1 MKNKKIINTLSAPK
15 AIGTYSQAILYDD
28 LIFTSGQIP
37 IDVETNEIISDD
49 FQEQVSQVLKNIK
62 NLIESEGSSI
72 NNIVKLT
79 VYLTDL
85 SCFDSLNKIFM
96 KFFDGYELPA
106 RSVVEVSKLP
116 KNSKIEIEAI
126 CHL

>member
-15 AIGTYSQAILYDD
+15 AIGTYSQGILYDD

-72 NNIVKLT
+72 KKIIKLN

-85 SCFDSLNKIFM
+85 NSFDDLNKIFI
-96 KFFDGYELPA
+96 KFFKNNFPA
-106 RSVVEVSKLP
+106 RSVVEVNKLP
-116 KNSKIEIEAI
+116 KESKVEIDAV
-126 CHL
+126 CYK